1 MCTLK
6 ALRILILII
15 TPVLLN
21 GCFYLVEE
29 GKGGVAE
36 RFAIN
41 DQKVT
46 LQQRLQKCEVTLNRY
61 AKNDQ
66 KLLFPARYQQAKSLV
81 IESRRLYEAEFYTP
95 AQHVLE
101 KAEVLLTQTEQNEQ
115 NEQLIVKAS
124 TCNRIN
130 TQEICS

>member
-1 MCTLK
+1 MCTLNV
-6 ALRILILII
+6 LRILILII

-41 DQKVT
+41 DQKIT
-46 LQQRLQKCEVTLNRY
+46 LQKRLKKCEATLKLHAENS
-61 AKNDQ
+61 Q
-66 KLLFPARYQQAKSLV
+66 KVLFPARYQQAKSLV
-81 IESRRLYEAEFYTP
+81 IESRRLYEAEFFTP

-101 KAEVLLTQTEQNEQ
+101 EAEALLTQTEQS
-115 NEQLIVKAS
+115 EQLIVNNS
-124 TCNRIN
+124 TCNRN
-130 TQEICS
+130 TAQEICS

>member
-6 ALRILILII
+6 NLRILILII
-15 TPVLLN
+15 TTVLLH

-41 DQKVT
+41 DQKIA
-46 LQQRLQKCEVTLNRY
+46 LQQRLKKCEATL
-61 AKNDQ
+61 
-66 KLLFPARYQQAKSLV
+66 KLHAENSQQVLFPAHYQRAKNLV
-81 IESRRLYEAEFYTP
+81 IESRRLYEAEFFTP

-101 KAEVLLTQTEQNEQ
+101 EAEALLIQTEQS
-115 NEQLIVKAS
+115 EQLLVNTV
-124 TCNRIN
+124 TCKRN
-130 TQEICS
+130 TAQELCS